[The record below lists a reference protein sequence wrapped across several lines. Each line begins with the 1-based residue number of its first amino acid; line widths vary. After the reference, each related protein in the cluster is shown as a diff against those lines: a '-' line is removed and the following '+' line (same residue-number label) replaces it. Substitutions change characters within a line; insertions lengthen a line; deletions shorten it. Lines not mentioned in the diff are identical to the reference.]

1 MGQRAARPRSRAKA
15 GAFYAA
21 PACGSMIR
29 CTGSTGRSMPAMFQ
43 QRPAA
48 RARKHDGE
56 CAVVQSRWMG
66 TERRVWQV
74 EHGRASRAPRRCRA
88 GAVGDEEW
96 ARPREACTERSERAF
111 CPVSMRTA
119 PPSQRLDSI
128 SLRAKVERLRAS
140 WAGRRVCGGRTVL
153 GSLSFARRDT
163 ARSYSEPRCASSH
176 GQQRS

>member
-1 MGQRAARPRSRAKA
+1 MIVGVGTSRGAGQQCERGERWRAGNAPCRGVARRRASRPESCSDDDNLWELSDLLRKENNSRCQHAVRKHDTDA
-15 GAFYAA
+15 RRHFADRPWASAQPDHAAVLRREAFYAA

-74 EHGRASRAPRRCRA
+74 EHGRASRAPRRCEA
-88 GAVGDEEW
+88 GVVDGAEW
-96 ARPREACTERSERAF
+96 A
-111 CPVSMRTA
+111 
-119 PPSQRLDSI
+119 
-128 SLRAKVERLRAS
+128 
-140 WAGRRVCGGRTVL
+140 
-153 GSLSFARRDT
+153 
-163 ARSYSEPRCASSH
+163 
-176 GQQRS
+176 